1 MIRNITAGPGIYVSG
16 NGYFSPHIDMNIP
29 DAGRVRV
36 FLCRAGHRGDVMDSH
51 LWAFFGGTVVGAMG
65 VFAALWF
72 DISIDK
78 LSAWINHKRE

>member
-1 MIRNITAGPGIYVSG
+1 
-16 NGYFSPHIDMNIP
+16 
-29 DAGRVRV
+29 
-36 FLCRAGHRGDVMDSH
+36 MDSH